1 MERYTLIAF
10 SLLLVELHTVVQA
23 RTLQLNDGGPREA
36 TVGASSGQGVIK
48 VIHQLQQSLVKKS
61 LLIGPFEI

>member
-10 SLLLVELHTVVQA
+10 SLLLVELHTIVQA

-36 TVGASSGQGVIK
+36 TVDAVTGQGVIK
-48 VIHQLQQSLVKKS
+48 VIHQLQLSFVK
-61 LLIGPFEI
+61 